1 MKIIIVVV
9 WVIKIKTEKNVRL
22 NVKTEQI
29 T

>member
-1 MKIIIVVV
+1 MKIIIVIV
-9 WVIKIKTEKNVRL
+9 WVIKIKTEKNLRL